1 MIEVGIGIAQTDI
14 TPAESVWLNGYG
26 NREQKSEGVYQALRA
41 GAIYLRGEADEA
53 MILTADHIG
62 YGPSYAHETKLDI
75 SQATGLLPRQIIL
88 TATHTHCAPFFTPWI
103 MPGEIEVGYAAFLHQ
118 HLVEVA
124 IAAKSRCV
132 GDGQKNRGPN

>member
-62 YGPSYAHETKLDI
+62 YGPS
-75 SQATGLLPRQIIL
+75 
-88 TATHTHCAPFFTPWI
+88 
-103 MPGEIEVGYAAFLHQ
+103 
-118 HLVEVA
+118 
-124 IAAKSRCV
+124 
-132 GDGQKNRGPN
+132 